1 MIKDSKLFCTPMN
14 TEMTYEMM
22 YGMTYNSNIFLTAAH
37 CDNFK
42 STAHELLQK
51 RSMEELLNER
61 ENDLNNNIFEKT
73 IENPIEQDPL
83 GIQSYIENRD
93 DSDTYY
99 ENINDMKNAEQK
111 SPINYKIKMK
121 NTYINNIIFT
131 GVFSSVFLV
140 QYKNPTV
147 TLKFVSE
154 YKSSNNDKNFI
165 LLPSDFKFE
174 EKSVYKFNCNIQFI
188 ISTDRNEYNFKYN
201 KICKMSNAEKCDL
214 LQFKTSSKNNDYS
227 SDLEFCYNKSD
238 NSMSFKSCNI
248 VLHKTTLNDMDLPI

>member
-1 MIKDSKLFCTPMN
+1 MIKDSKLFCTTIN
-14 TEMTYEMM
+14 T
-22 YGMTYNSNIFLTAAH
+22 GMTYNPNIFLTAMP
-37 CDNFK
+37 CDKFK
-42 STAHELLQK
+42 FTAHELLQK
-51 RSMEELLNER
+51 RSMEELLKER

-201 KICKMSNAEKCDL
+201 KICKMSNAAEKCDL
-214 LQFKTSSKNNDYS
+214 LKFKTSSKNNDYS
-227 SDLEFCYNKSD
+227 SDLEFYYNKS
-238 NSMSFKSCNI
+238 NHSMSFKSCDI
-248 VLHKTTLNDMDLPI
+248 VLSETTFYDMGLPI